1 MKTSQFTFGL
11 LLILFLGSCAST
23 LPLNQQFYNAKKV
36 GVIIQV
42 DSIGMARAGSQGLLD
57 MALTPGNRY
66 KEPLQAIAHK
76 LNPASLLDT
85 EISSI
90 LKSKNKDFII
100 IPGNVINQHLVK
112 FDAPESSEKKYYKR
126 DLMGI
131 KAQYNVDEVLYVKA
145 KYGVLVSYY
154 SMVETGRQGYMNLT
168 THVVDLTDNS
178 LLLQDNFNTVAN
190 IQGKW
195 NEEPEYNN
203 LTNAIQDAIYK
214 SVVILK
220 RKF

>member
-1 MKTSQFTFGL
+1 
-11 LLILFLGSCAST
+11 
-23 LPLNQQFYNAKKV
+23 
-36 GVIIQV
+36 
-42 DSIGMARAGSQGLLD
+42 
-57 MALTPGNRY
+57 
-66 KEPLQAIAHK
+66 
-76 LNPASLLDT
+76 
-85 EISSI
+85 
-90 LKSKNKDFII
+90 
-100 IPGNVINQHLVK
+100 
-112 FDAPESSEKKYYKR
+112 DAPESSEKKYYKR